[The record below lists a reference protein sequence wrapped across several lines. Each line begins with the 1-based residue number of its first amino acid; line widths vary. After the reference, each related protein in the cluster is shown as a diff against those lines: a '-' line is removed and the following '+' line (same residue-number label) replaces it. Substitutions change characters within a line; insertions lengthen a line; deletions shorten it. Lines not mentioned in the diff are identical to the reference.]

1 MISKILNLV
10 SRVPWWLWIAIAI
23 AVLFLANYASS
34 RALNRS
40 LFNMALDQLREDQG
54 QVIQK
59 KEEWIATCEK
69 QILDLQK
76 DVERVQKEKSIERA
90 KAAESAAEI
99 VRLKGRID
107 ALQFKI
113 DNIVV
118 SNDPDI
124 VLDSLRKRGI
134 RSIRRRNTP

>member
-1 MISKILNLV
+1 MNTFRSILKK
-10 SRVPWWLWIAIAI
+10 VPWWGWIAIAI
-23 AVLFLANYASS
+23 AILFLVNYASS

-40 LFNMALDQLREDQG
+40 LFNMALDQLREDQC
-54 QVIQK
+54 QVIQRK
-59 KEEWIATCEK
+59 DEWIKTCED

-76 DVERVQKEKSIERA
+76 DVEKVQKEKAIERA
-90 KAAESAAEI
+90 RAAESAAEV

-107 ALQFKI
+107 ELQFKI

-124 VLDSLRKRGI
+124 VLDSLRKQGI
-134 RSIRRRNTP
+134 RSIKRRNTP

>member
-1 MISKILNLV
+1 MNTFLLTLKK
-10 SRVPWWLWIAIAI
+10 VPWWGWVVIVI
-23 AVLFLANYASS
+23 AVLFLVNYVSS

-40 LFNMALDQLREDQG
+40 LFNLALDQFREDQG
-54 QVIQK
+54 QVIQQRD
-59 KEEWIATCEK
+59 EWIATCEK

-76 DVERVQKEKSIERA
+76 DIDRIQKEKAVEKG
-90 KAAESAAEI
+90 KAATSAAEV

-107 ALQFKI
+107 ELQFKI

-124 VLDSLRKRGI
+124 VLDSLRKQGI
-134 RSIRRRNTP
+134 RSIKRRHTP

>member
-1 MISKILNLV
+1 MNTFLLTLKK
-10 SRVPWWLWIAIAI
+10 VPWWGWGIIILSI
-23 AVLFLANYASS
+23 FLIINFASS

-40 LFNMALDQLREDQG
+40 LFNLALDQLREDQT
-54 QVIQK
+54 QIVQEK
-59 KEEWIATCEK
+59 DKWIATCEK

-76 DVERVQKEKSIERA
+76 DVDRIQKEKAIEKT
-90 KAAESAAEI
+90 KAVTSAAEI

-107 ALQFKI
+107 ELQFKI

-124 VLDSLRKRGI
+124 VLDSLRKQGI
-134 RSIRRRNTP
+134 RSIKRRHTP

>member
-1 MISKILNLV
+1 MNTFRSILKK
-10 SRVPWWLWIAIAI
+10 VPWWGWIAIAI
-23 AVLFLANYASS
+23 AILFLVNYASS

-54 QVIQK
+54 QVIQRK
-59 KEEWIATCEK
+59 DEWIKTCED

-76 DVERVQKEKSIERA
+76 DVEKVQKEKAIERA
-90 KAAESAAEI
+90 RAAESAAEV

-107 ALQFKI
+107 ELQFKI

-124 VLDSLRKRGI
+124 VLDSLRKQGI
-134 RSIRRRNTP
+134 RSIKRRNTP